1 MPGIVDVVPQVVAR
15 FSRASPMRLLTW
27 LFVALAVFRGGGAFA
42 EDSLPSPFDAERT
55 RLVDLSLPLND
66 KTPVWPGD
74 RVAGFRLETIATLEK
89 DGMLARTFSMPE
101 HMGTHIDAPN
111 HFAMGQPGVEGIP
124 AARLFGPGVRIDMS
138 LKAEQ
143 DADAMLT
150 VGDIEQW
157 ERRHGP
163 IPKGAIVLLQTGWG
177 RHVENVA
184 RYQNRDATSKLHFP
198 GYSPEAAAWLV
209 RERDIRGLGIDTM
222 SVDRGLSQKFEVHH
236 VILKAGRYALENV
249 TRLEELPPKGF
260 GVVVAPI
267 KIDGGTGGPTRIWGT
282 VAKPPAG
289 DE

>member
-1 MPGIVDVVPQVVAR
+1 MRFLTLLIV
-15 FSRASPMRLLTW
+15 T
-27 LFVALAVFRGGGAFA
+27 LAVSRGSVAIA

-55 RLVDLSLPLND
+55 RLVDLSLPLNE

-74 RVAGFRLETIATLEK
+74 RAAGFRLETIATLK
-89 DGMLARTFSMPE
+89 ADGMLARTFSMPE

-111 HFAMGQPGVEGIP
+111 HFAAGGSGVEAIP
-124 AARLFGPGVRIDMS
+124 ATQLFGPGVRIDMS

-143 DADAMLT
+143 DADAMLS
-150 VGDIEQW
+150 VADLEQW

-177 RHVENVA
+177 RHVENMA
-184 RYQNRDATSKLHFP
+184 RYQNRDATGKLHFP
-198 GYSPEAAAWLV
+198 GYSVEAAAWLV
-209 RERDIRGLGIDTM
+209 RERAIRGLGIDTM

-249 TRLEELPPKGF
+249 TRLKELPAKGF
-260 GVVVAPI
+260 GVIVAPI
-267 KIDGGTGGPTRIWGT
+267 KIESGTGGPTRIWGT
-282 VAKPPAG
+282 VANPTAG